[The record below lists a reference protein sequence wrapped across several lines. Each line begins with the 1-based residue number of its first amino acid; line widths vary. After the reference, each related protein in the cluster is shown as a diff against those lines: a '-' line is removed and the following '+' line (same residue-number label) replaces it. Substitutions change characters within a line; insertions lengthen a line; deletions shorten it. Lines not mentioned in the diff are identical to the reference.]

1 MTPIP
6 EEYEL
11 LFDAATVEHAVDQIA
26 VRIAL
31 ELADALPVFV
41 CNMNGGLPFM
51 WDLTK
56 RLNFPLVMDFLYAT
70 RYGGMEGGEVRIHTR
85 PRTNL
90 LNRNVVLVDDVIDH
104 GVTMQAVVNEFEGAA
119 AAVWTAVLV
128 NKSERSVRADC
139 RTFEPDFVALTA
151 PTRFLI
157 GRGMDLDGLYRNL
170 PGIYARRL
178 IESVTPVHET
188 KRS

>member
-1 MTPIP
+1 MTTIP

-31 ELADALPVFV
+31 ELTDALPVFV
-41 CNMNGGLPFM
+41 CIMNGGLPFM

-56 RLNFPLVMDFLYAT
+56 RLNFPLAMDFLYAT
-70 RYGGMEGGEVRIHTR
+70 RYDGMEGGKVQIHTR

-90 LNRNVVLVDDVIDH
+90 RDRNVVVVDDVIDH
-104 GVTMQAVVNEFEGAA
+104 GVTIQAVVNEFEGAA
-119 AAVWTAVLV
+119 AAVWTAVLID
-128 NKSERSVRADC
+128 KYERSVGAEC
-139 RTFEPDFVALTA
+139 RTLEPDFAALTA

-170 PGIYARRL
+170 PGIYAR
-178 IESVTPVHET
+178 VV
-188 KRS
+188 

>member
-1 MTPIP
+1 MTTIP

-31 ELADALPVFV
+31 ELTDALPVFV
-41 CNMNGGLPFM
+41 CIMNGGLPFM

-56 RLNFPLVMDFLYAT
+56 RLNFPLAMDFLYAT
-70 RYGGMEGGEVRIHTR
+70 RYDGMEGGKVQIHTR

-90 LNRNVVLVDDVIDH
+90 RDRNVVLVDDVIDH
-104 GVTMQAVVNEFEGAA
+104 GVTMQAIVNEFKGDA

-128 NKSERSVRADC
+128 DKSEQSISGNC
-139 RTFEPDFVALTA
+139 RTLEPDFVALTA

-170 PGIYARRL
+170 PGIYAR
-178 IESVTPVHET
+178 VV
-188 KRS
+188 

>member
-11 LFDAATVEHAVDQIA
+11 LFDAATVEHALDQIA

-41 CNMNGGLPFM
+41 CIMNGGLPFM

-56 RLNFPLVMDFLYAT
+56 MFNFPLAMDFLYAT

-139 RTFEPDFVALTA
+139 PTFEPDFVALTA

-157 GRGMDLDGLYRNL
+157 GRGRDLDGVYRNL

-178 IESVTPVHET
+178 IESVTPVHDT